1 MGVIIKFDFIALE
14 ENSNTNTITIAVLEG
29 TYSLN

>member
-1 MGVIIKFDFIALE
+1 MRVKFNFIVLE
-14 ENSNTNTITIAVLEG
+14 NNGNTNTITIAVLEG

>member
-1 MGVIIKFDFIALE
+1 MEAIIYFNFIVLE
-14 ENSNTNTITIAVLEG
+14 DNSNTNTITIAVEEG